1 MPSMAQR
8 RAYLNGEPPAWRGTE
23 PYWIMIGFRQAAAT
37 AIDALL
43 IRRLAPLAAG
53 DWRAS
58 AVLFAP
64 HPDDETLGCGG
75 LVAKKIAAGADVRFV
90 FVTDG
95 SASHAGHAAAGRL
108 RERREDEARAAV
120 SRLGADAGRATFLRL
135 PDGRAREHIP
145 EIAAAAASL
154 LAIWQPECVLIPHR
168 LDPTPDHVAV
178 HAGVSAAL
186 RDHGQT
192 VVVLEYP
199 IWLWYHW
206 PWVRLRSSVPG
217 LTAAAIRQTL
227 TSAAGLRLLSA
238 FNAMAFVADASEAK
252 CAALAAHASQ
262 MSKPADNPNWVTLPD
277 LSDGDFV
284 RRLLADH
291 ELFLRRVV
299 NPRG

>member
-1 MPSMAQR
+1 
-8 RAYLNGEPPAWRGTE
+8 
-23 PYWIMIGFRQAAAT
+23 MIGFRQAAAT

-43 IRRLAPLAAG
+43 MRRLAPLAAG
-53 DWRAS
+53 DWCAS
-58 AVLFAP
+58 AVVFAP

-75 LVAKKIAAGADVRFV
+75 VVAKKIEAGADVRFV

-95 SASHAGHAAAGRL
+95 SASHGDHATPGAL
-108 RERREDEARAAV
+108 RERREAEALAAV
-120 SRLGADAGRATFLRL
+120 AQLGGDAGRATFLRL
-135 PDGRAREHIP
+135 PDGCAREHIP
-145 EIAAAAASL
+145 AIAACAASL
-154 LAIWQPECVLIPHR
+154 LGTWQPECVLIPHR
-168 LDPTPDHVAV
+168 LDPTPDHAAV

-186 RDHGQT
+186 RRHRRP

-227 TSAAGLRLLSA
+227 ESAAGLRLLWA
-238 FNAMAFVADASEAK
+238 FNAVAFVADASETK

-277 LSDGDFV
+277 LSEGDFV